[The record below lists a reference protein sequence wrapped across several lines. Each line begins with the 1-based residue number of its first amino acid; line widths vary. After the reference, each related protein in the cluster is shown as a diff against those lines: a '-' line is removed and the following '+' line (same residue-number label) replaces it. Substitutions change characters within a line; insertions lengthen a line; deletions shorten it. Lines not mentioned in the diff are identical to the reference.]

1 MKVQGTFS
9 YPHFILILFSV
20 SWFKIH
26 DFWAI
31 IRMAYSLGS
40 GKNIKTDSTGRVTS
54 VELGSGERVGFQEAQ
69 KRAYDRAVAGG
80 DPSGGGYRYRT
91 PAINSPM
98 AAQDAAERFGITPET
113 PYGTARPP
121 SAVGGFFQS
130 LANATGGQVNYDLT
144 PRQRQQVMDVAYAR
158 ATNPFNDPRLPGYAS
173 DAGGDLSRGIGREG
187 LKAGEQT
194 ARGIATAYRAP
205 MSGPDRI
212 AAGLASALVP
222 GGGLAADRATRVMGV
237 GDVVPEGATP
247 LRGGILDMLTGG
259 QTDFLIDQ
267 GSRLLDK
274 VSNKADE
281 IINRGDAV
289 KAGEQQIKGG
299 ITGVPT
305 QQAPVEPIPGA
316 FEVSDITSLTN
327 NPQVQG
333 LRRLAEDYLSEDRGF
348 KIRGGAPSGS
358 RYQLNVNPVGPDRGA
373 RFDFRMPLQ
382 DFGIGNLFSQNM
394 DPRQNFNVTV

>member
-1 MKVQGTFS
+1 
-9 YPHFILILFSV
+9 
-20 SWFKIH
+20 
-26 DFWAI
+26 
-31 IRMAYSLGS
+31 MAYSLGS

-54 VELGSGERVGFQEAQ
+54 VEVDGKRTGFDEAQ
-69 KRAYDRAVAGG
+69 KIAYDRAVAAG

-91 PAINSPM
+91 PAIDSPM

-121 SAVGGFFQS
+121 SAIGGFFQS
-130 LANATGGQVNYDLT
+130 LANAMGGQVKYDLT

-158 ATNPFNDPRLPGYAS
+158 ATNPLNDPRLPGYAS
-173 DAGGDLSRGIGREG
+173 DAGGDPSRGIGREG

-212 AAGLASALVP
+212 AAGLTSALIP
-222 GGGLAADRATRVMGV
+222 GGGIAADRATRVMGV
-237 GDVVPEGATP
+237 GDIVPEGATP

-281 IINRGDAV
+281 IINRGNAV

-305 QQAPVEPIPGA
+305 QDVPTQNVPIENIPGIVQTA
-316 FEVSDITSLTN
+316 GLDALQNNFFDPNALNRLGSMIREGGPSVKGDIGKG
-327 NPQVQG
+327 QYE
-333 LRRLAEDYLSEDRGF
+333 LRIDPLGEDKSIQF
-348 KIRGGAPSGS
+348 N
-358 RYQLNVNPVGPDRGA
+358 YQ
-373 RFDFRMPLQ
+373 MPLQ
-382 DFGIGNLFSQNM
+382 DLGIGNLFSQNM

>member
-26 DFWAI
+26 GSWAI
-31 IRMAYSLGS
+31 VHMAYSLGS

-54 VELGSGERVGFQEAQ
+54 VEVDGKQTGFNEAQ
-69 KRAYDRAVAGG
+69 KIAYDRAVAGG

-91 PAINSPM
+91 PAINSPDDVID
-98 AAQDAAERFGITPET
+98 AAQRFGITPET

-158 ATNPFNDPRLPGYAS
+158 AINPFNDPNLPGYAS
-173 DAGGDLSRGIGREG
+173 DAGGDPSRGIGREG
-187 LKAGEQT
+187 LKAGERT
-194 ARGIATAYRAP
+194 TSGIATAYRAP
-205 MSGPDRI
+205 MSGPDRL
-212 AAGLASALVP
+212 AGGLASALIP
-222 GGGLAADRATRVMGV
+222 GGGLAVDRATRVMGV
-237 GDVVPEGATP
+237 GDIVPEGATP
-247 LRGGILDMLTGG
+247 LRGGVLDMLTGG

-281 IINRGDAV
+281 IINQGNAV
-289 KAGEQQIKGG
+289 KAGEEQIKGG

-305 QQAPVEPIPGA
+305 EGVPIENIPGIVQTA
-316 FEVSDITSLTN
+316 GLDALQNNFFNPNAINRLGGMLKDGGPSLKGDMGKG
-327 NPQVQG
+327 QY
-333 LRRLAEDYLSEDRGF
+333 EF
-348 KIRGGAPSGS
+348 KIDPLGDDKSI
-358 RYQLNVNPVGPDRGA
+358 QFN
-373 RFDFRMPLQ
+373 FRRPLQ
-382 DFGIGNLFSQNM
+382 DLGIGNLFSQNM

>member
-26 DFWAI
+26 GSWAI
-31 IRMAYSLGS
+31 VRMAYSLGS

-54 VELGSGERVGFQEAQ
+54 VEVDGKQTGFNEAQ
-69 KRAYDRAVAGG
+69 KIAYDRAVAGG

-91 PAINSPM
+91 SAINSPDDVID
-98 AAQDAAERFGITPET
+98 AAQRFGITPET

-158 ATNPFNDPRLPGYAS
+158 AINPFNDPRLPGYAS
-173 DAGGDLSRGIGREG
+173 DAGGDPLRGIGRSG
-187 LKAGEQT
+187 LKVGERT

-205 MSGPDRI
+205 MSGPDRL
-212 AAGLASALVP
+212 AAGLASALIP
-222 GGGLAADRATRVMGV
+222 GGGIAADRATRVMGV
-237 GDVVPEGATP
+237 GDIVPEGATP

-259 QTDFLIDQ
+259 QTDFLVDQ

-281 IINRGDAV
+281 IINRGGAL
-289 KAGEQQIKGG
+289 KAGEEQIKGG

-305 QQAPVEPIPGA
+305 ENTPIENIPGIVQTA
-316 FEVSDITSLTN
+316 GLDALQNNFFNPNPTN
-327 NPQVQG
+327 
-333 LRRLAEDYLSEDRGF
+333 
-348 KIRGGAPSGS
+348 
-358 RYQLNVNPVGPDRGA
+358 
-373 RFDFRMPLQ
+373 RMPLQ
-382 DFGIGNLFSQNM
+382 DLGIGNLFSQNM